1 MKGRFFML
9 KKEIR
14 KGRGNPMNTPDQF
27 AETILK
33 LHRALVGTSE
43 LEDFPEQVLEPIRD
57 VISFNQLYVF
67 LAGNYDSPPA
77 MITRLSKT
85 LPWDTI
91 HPEITTADLHSSI
104 VFKGKPGDIFL
115 SQDMTGPGSAGDRHA
130 LELIRLKSGARF
142 SIHLILSVTQ
152 GARLFLSLFR
162 INDPFKSDEAE
173 TMGLLAP
180 AMIMYA
186 NALLVSRLFGSE
198 DYLLSG
204 SKENADFHYLLLDH
218 NLETIDLPESTRGF
232 LAAHFNDPMIRGL
245 PAPLREWLDNSE
257 TMDRSRVH
265 KDVRHTIFKSS
276 TGRID
281 CKLHMFDDSAGPSR
295 ALIVLHF
302 SWEVDN
308 FTPLGDLGLSPQEI
322 RVLGILYAGKR
333 NSIIAEHL
341 GIKESTIC
349 KHLRNIG
356 KKLHAKGRT
365 EILAKAIEARDVIPS
380 VQRLS
385 AAKPLVSPTSNQMPK
400 NFPHPDNWC
409 ETVIDLNKRLPL
421 LTDFNEAPELLR
433 SSLSRN
439 PPFDW
444 AAIYCIKAGN
454 EIEKIVT
461 SPGLRCDW
469 AKLYPAIRKFIR
481 WVPIAR
487 MAEPGE
493 IFLSQDITEPT
504 NEQDLFVK
512 AVIEASTGA
521 FYSLQMPIAKTY
533 DHQVVLGLYRNDP
546 GHPNTQEEVAFTHK
560 ISPIILSWAQSMVLL
575 RESTIRQMGCQ
586 ILLESEHVRAMLLDR
601 HLCDVMWTK
610 DALGLLVAQVGTAWR
625 DLLLPRLRKWIK
637 QTRIMHEKR
646 KGVDRTWPARLII
659 DSFNLECCA
668 YPLDGHILIN
678 FKRHPFEESFA
689 VLEKC
694 GLTEREIQVLAYLRL
709 GYSNRQIASAM
720 SICSET
726 VKKHL
731 GHIGG
736 KLDAFGRTAIM
747 RRAEQLK
754 RLLSTQ

>member
-1 MKGRFFML
+1 ML
-9 KKEIR
+9 KNRIR

-43 LEDFPEQVLEPIRD
+43 LEDFPECITESLRE
-57 VISFNQLYVF
+57 VIPFDKLCVF
-67 LAGNYDSPPA
+67 LSGHYDSPPTL
-77 MITRLSKT
+77 ITKNT
-85 LPWDTI
+85 APLPWDSI
-91 HPEITTADLHSSI
+91 YPGITTADQHSSLI
-104 VFKGKPGDIFL
+104 YRGKPGDIFL
-115 SQDMTGPGSAGDRHA
+115 SQDMTGPGCEGDQNA
-130 LELIRLKSGARF
+130 LGLIRIKSGMCF

-152 GARLFLSLFR
+152 GFRLFLSLF
-162 INDPFKSDEAE
+162 NKKDPFTSDEAE
-173 TMGLLAP
+173 TLGLLAP

-186 NALLVSRLFGSE
+186 NALLVSRLCSSE
-198 DYLLSG
+198 DHLLSG
-204 SKENADFHYLLLDH
+204 SKENADYHYLLLDH
-218 NLETIDLPESTRGF
+218 NLEIIDLPESTRGF
-232 LAAHFNDPMIRGL
+232 LIAHFNDPLIRGL
-245 PAPLREWLDNSE
+245 PAPLREWLDGSE
-257 TMDRSRVH
+257 TMDRSRGH
-265 KDVRHTIFKSS
+265 KGVRHTIFKSS

-281 CKLHMFDDSAGPSR
+281 CNLHVFDDSAGPSR

-308 FTPLGDLGLSPQEI
+308 FTPLGGLGLSPQEI
-322 RVLGILYAGKR
+322 RVLGILYAGKS
-333 NSIIAEHL
+333 NSMIAEHL
-341 GIKESTIC
+341 GIKESTIR

-380 VQRLS
+380 AQYFS
-385 AAKPLVSPTSNQMPK
+385 AAKPLIATPNNQMTN
-400 NFPHPDNWC
+400 NFPHPDNWY
-409 ETVIDLNKRLPL
+409 ETVIDLNRRLPL
-421 LTDFNEAPELLR
+421 LMDFDEAPELLR
-433 SSLSRN
+433 SALSRN
-439 PPFDW
+439 SPFDW

-469 AKLYPAIRKFIR
+469 ARLYPVIRKFIR

-487 MAEPGE
+487 MAEPGD
-493 IFLSQDITEPT
+493 IFLSQDLTEPT
-504 NEQDLFVK
+504 NDQDLFVK
-512 AVIEASTGA
+512 TVMEASTGA
-521 FYSLQMPIAKTY
+521 FYSLQMPIAKTR

-546 GHPNTQEEVAFTHK
+546 GHPNTQEEVAFAHK
-560 ISPIILSWAQSMVLL
+560 ISPIILSWAQSMAIL

-586 ILLESEHVRAMLLDR
+586 LLLESEHVRAMLLDR

-610 DALGLLVAQVGTAWR
+610 DALDLLVAQVGTAWR

-637 QTRIMHEKR
+637 QTRMMHDKR
-646 KGVDRTWPARLII
+646 KGVDRTWPERLIL

-694 GLTEREIQVLAYLRL
+694 GLTAREIQVLAYLRL
-709 GYSNRQIASAM
+709 GYSNRLIASAM
-720 SICSET
+720 SICAET

-736 KLDAFGRTAIM
+736 KLDAVGRTAIM

-754 RLLSTQ
+754 RLLSEQ